1 MSSARSIYRLF
12 AAVLAAA
19 CFVFLGAGCRHDVLD
34 ADGETVSAVITPVN
48 IGPYLL
54 PFGEEDV
61 TTYGISTGLATK
73 NLD

>member
-1 MSSARSIYRLF
+1 MKSARSIYRLF
-12 AAVLAAA
+12 AAVAAVF
-19 CFVFLGAGCRHDVLD
+19 FVFLGAGCRHD
-34 ADGETVSAVITPVN
+34 AYNSDGEWASVPITPVN

-73 NLD
+73 KP